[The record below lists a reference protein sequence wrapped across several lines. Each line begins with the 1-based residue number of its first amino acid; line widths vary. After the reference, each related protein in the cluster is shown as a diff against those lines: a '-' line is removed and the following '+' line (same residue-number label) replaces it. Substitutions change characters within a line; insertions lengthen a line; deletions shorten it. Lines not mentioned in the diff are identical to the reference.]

1 MNWRIKKKIRAL
13 VAIKEMLNI
22 MKSMGVLQKAVR
34 SFKYKVI
41 LAQRCISS
49 FLAVVHARL
58 RVQQLQWATMH
69 LAWAKAVAERQ
80 AKLNKTKLPA
90 TVSAVYQRLL
100 GHYKSHH
107 IRVPASM
114 VRRYHNFIR
123 SAALLPLV
131 LDTNAE
137 EVPCCTARMI
147 VGQLKQQQK
156 VARRQFISRQKVA
169 LAGNASIKEQEA
181 LLRIRMQARCLL
193 CKVSVEEKMAH
204 EESML
209 QLQRTYAKPPPFPST
224 MQKSSLLQMMSD
236 YISQAAA
243 TAAASASVT
252 LKMEVT
258 GD

>member
-1 MNWRIKKKIRAL
+1 
-13 VAIKEMLNI
+13 MLNI
-22 MKSMGVLQKAVR
+22 LKSMGVLQKAVR
-34 SFKYKVI
+34 SFKYRVI
-41 LAQRCISS
+41 LGQRCISS
-49 FLAVVHARL
+49 FLAIARARL

-80 AKLNKTKLPA
+80 AKLKKTKMPI

-107 IRVPASM
+107 IRAPASM
-114 VRRYHNFIR
+114 VKRYHNFMK
-123 SAALLPLV
+123 SSVLLPLI

-137 EVPCCTARMI
+137 EVPCCTSLMI
-147 VGQLKQQQK
+147 VGQLKQVQK
-156 VARRQFISRQKVA
+156 ELRRQFLTRRKLA
-169 LAGNASIKEQEA
+169 LAGNALIKEQET

-193 CKVSVEEKMAH
+193 CKVAVEEKMAY
-204 EESML
+204 EESVL

-224 MQKSSLLQMMSD
+224 MPKSSLLKLMSD

-243 TAAASASVT
+243 AATASASVT
-252 LKMEVT
+252 MKMEVS